1 MEKRTKMKLRK
12 TILILIVITFF
23 SLLII
28 PTNPLKGQESI
39 YTSPTYRFEL
49 DGETNFTV
57 VSRAPLS
64 WEENVEKNFSIT
76 FGATNINVSHNISI
90 TYVDITYVY
99 PDNETE
105 ARYLHAEDFV
115 LNITNQVYNINTTLI
130 APNDYNLF
138 NISIEIIAHSSTN
151 SSDTLFIAYF
161 PGDRSYIQVER
172 EGVNPII
179 NLPGFPDPLTF
190 SRWIVIYIIILLVMI
205 TPALFVGIPK
215 TIELSKIGIKKL
227 KEFNTPEKREARR
240 IKKLQKKAKK
250 EEN

>member
-1 MEKRTKMKLRK
+1 MKLK
-12 TILILIVITFF
+12 KSILSLIIITFIGLIVVP
-23 SLLII
+23 S
-28 PTNPLKGQESI
+28 NPLNGQESI

-49 DGETNFTV
+49 DEETNFTV

-64 WEENVEKNFSIT
+64 WEENVQENFSIT
-76 FGATNINVSHNISI
+76 FGANNINVSHNISI

-99 PDNETE
+99 PDNQTE
-105 ARYLHAEDFV
+105 ARYLHDEDFV

-130 APNDYNLF
+130 APADYNLF

-151 SSDTLFIAYF
+151 TSDTLFIAYF
-161 PGDRSYIQVER
+161 PGDRPYIQVER

-190 SRWIVIYIIILLVMI
+190 SRWIVIYVIVLLVMI

-227 KEFNTPEKREARR
+227 REYNTPENREARKL
-240 IKKLQKKAKK
+240 KKLQKKARK